1 MVEITSEDNR
11 IVFKPEKNLTG
22 EYTEKLKEELSKTLD
37 KKVVELVIDLSNVEL
52 IDSTGLAVLVA
63 THKSIRQKEGEFKL
77 VNVSEAIFDLFK
89 LTHLDRFFNL
99 N

>member
-11 IVFKPEKNLTG
+11 IILKPEKNLIG
-22 EYTEKLKEELSKTLD
+22 EYTEKLKEELSKTLE
-37 KKVVELVIDLSNVEL
+37 KKVAELVIDLANVEL

-63 THKSIRQKEGEFKL
+63 THKSVREKEGDLTL
-77 VNVSEAIFDLFK
+77 VNVGEAIVELFK